1 MTQPKP
7 SISNETLG
15 DVLRQLIRS
24 VTSDVLIEAGLVK
37 PAPPPDRSAA
47 LDFVTIPRDK
57 VNITIDGKALTEQD
71 EDDTDTLAFPDENE
85 DEDVPGFEFDSSGY
99 PTHATLE
106 RIRLWPY
113 DALPSLMNFIS
124 QGWRYTPPKPALID
138 QDEDPIAYALFLKV
152 KSETDLLY
160 RAATIGWSGNED
172 IIRAL
177 RMNPAMHARWLADIT
192 GGVHYWTIP
201 RK

>member
-1 MTQPKP
+1 MTPPKP

-24 VTSDVLIEAGLVK
+24 VTSDILTDAGLVK

-47 LDFVTIPRDK
+47 LDFVTIPRSK
-57 VNITIDGKALTEQD
+57 VNVTINGKALTEQD
-71 EDDTDTLAFPDENE
+71 EGDADA
-85 DEDVPGFEFDSSGY
+85 EDVPGFEFDASGY
-99 PTHATLE
+99 PTDATLE

-124 QGWRYTPPKPALID
+124 QGWKYTPPKPVLID
-138 QDEDPIAYALFLKV
+138 WSADSIADALSSRV
-152 KSETDLLY
+152 NTERDLLY

-177 RMNPAMHARWLADIT
+177 RMNVAMHARWLADIT